1 MRGLSHNF
9 ENEPFSLCLHIE
21 VCHLTHVVLYSRKDI
36 KGQKWR
42 SIPSSLQPSQL
53 CDLKE
58 VSVRLSLLISTRR
71 GVTEAHPGSQRGPT
85 YQAPPSMGFSRQ
97 EYWSGVPLPSPL
109 YIHYFI

>member
-71 GVTEAHPGSQRGPT
+71 GVTEAHPGSQRG
-85 YQAPPSMGFSRQ
+85 ASSELSQ
-97 EYWSGVPLPSPL
+97 EYWGLHLSSYPKEQCHLG
-109 YIHYFI
+109 